1 MARIPYVTAETASE
15 QVRETLRALP
25 AEAGIFTLVAHAE
38 TCLRPFLLFGQA
50 ILTALQ
56 LDPRLREL
64 AILHSARL
72 SGVDYEWVQHVRLAQ
87 LAGVTEAQL
96 DALRA
101 GETEAAVFTDTER
114 RVLAFTGELVRTGD
128 ASDAGYARL
137 AERLGAREIV
147 ELTLTI
153 GFYRML
159 GGLMNVTR
167 IDPEPPVEVRFEDLA

>member
-25 AEAGIFTLVAHAE
+25 AEAGIFNLIAHAE

-50 ILTALQ
+50 ILTALR
-56 LDPRLREL
+56 LDPKLREL

-72 SGVDYEWVQHVRLAQ
+72 TGVEYEWVQHARLAQ
-87 LAGVTEAQL
+87 LVGVTEAQIE
-96 DALRA
+96 ALRA

-114 RVLAFTGELVRTGD
+114 RVLGFTGELVRTGD
-128 ASDAGYARL
+128 VSDAGYARL
-137 AERLGAREIV
+137 AGQLEPREIV
-147 ELTLTI
+147 ELTLAI

-159 GGLMNVTR
+159 GGLMNVAR
-167 IDPEPPVEVRFEDLA
+167 IDPEPPAQVSFEELA